1 MLITPDR
8 GSLFG
13 IHFCNQEISGFVDE
27 SLCAAVGLK
36 GDGAAAN
43 YPSGIAQDIEME
55 IVCSSCKARYVL
67 KDEILSSGQSFR
79 LACKACKSPIV
90 IDGQP
95 RQANAVAPDK
105 ESPADL
111 KKKILKSIKDLPLVP
126 QVVLEI
132 QNQLSQPNVNMQ
144 KVARMVET
152 DPGIA
157 SKVLRIANSA
167 YYGASGKT
175 STIMQAC
182 VLMGIKGLSEVV
194 VLAGTEKALSGKLP
208 GYGYD
213 AGELWKHSLA
223 VAFGS
228 KILAQRREPGLSSA
242 AHTAGLIHDIGKIIL
257 DPYVKER
264 KQPIENYM
272 ETNQKTFL
280 DAEIE
285 FFGFSH
291 AEVAAAVCSAWKFPE
306 LITKAIQWQNNP
318 AGSNGDLL
326 AYILHMADHL
336 ALMGGAGYDEDDIL
350 SEVQKETMSVLDL
363 KQADLSE
370 IAFKLLES
378 VNQIG
383 TA

>member
-1 MLITPDR
+1 MEIECSGCRARYAIKDELI
-8 GSLFG
+8 
-13 IHFCNQEISGFVDE
+13 
-27 SLCAAVGLK
+27 
-36 GDGAAAN
+36 
-43 YPSGIAQDIEME
+43 PSGRSLRLT
-55 IVCSSCKARYVL
+55 CKSCKAPMAVSAPPRPAM
-67 KDEILSSGQSFR
+67 Q
-79 LACKACKSPIV
+79 A
-90 IDGQP
+90 
-95 RQANAVAPDK
+95 RQADTVAQGK

-111 KKKILKSIKDLPLVP
+111 KKKILKHFKDLPLVP

-132 QNQLSQPNVNMQ
+132 QSQLAQSNVTMQ
-144 KVARMVET
+144 KVARMIET

-175 STIMQAC
+175 AAVMQAC

-194 VLAGTEKALSGKLP
+194 LLAGTEEALSGKLP

-228 KILAQRREPGLSSA
+228 KILAHRCASTLSSA

-257 DPYVKER
+257 DPHVKER
-264 KQPIENYM
+264 KQPIADFM
-272 ETNQKTFL
+272 RQRQKTFL

-285 FFGFSH
+285 FFGFTH
-291 AEVAAAVCSAWKFPE
+291 AELAAEVCSAWQFPE
-306 LITKAIQWQNNP
+306 LITKAIRWHHDP
-318 AGSNGDLL
+318 ARSHGDLL
-326 AYILHMADHL
+326 ANILHMADHL
-336 ALMGGAGYDEDDIL
+336 ALMGGAGYDDDDAL
-350 SEVQKETMSVLDL
+350 SEVQKEALSLLHL

-370 IAFKLLES
+370 IVFQLLEC

-383 TA
+383 PV

>member
-1 MLITPDR
+1 MEIECSGCKTRYVIKDDLI
-8 GSLFG
+8 
-13 IHFCNQEISGFVDE
+13 
-27 SLCAAVGLK
+27 
-36 GDGAAAN
+36 
-43 YPSGIAQDIEME
+43 PSGRSLRM
-55 IVCSSCKARYVL
+55 
-67 KDEILSSGQSFR
+67 
-79 LACKACKSPIV
+79 ACKACKAPIT
-90 IDGQP
+90 ITLPP
-95 RQANAVAPDK
+95 RPAEAVTPAA
-105 ESPADL
+105 ESPADM

-132 QNQLSQPNVNMQ
+132 QNQLAQPHVNMQ

-175 STIMQAC
+175 STITQAC
-182 VLMGIKGLSEVV
+182 VLMGIRGLSEVV
-194 VLAGTEKALSGKLP
+194 ILAGTEKALSGKLP

-228 KILAQRREPGLSSA
+228 KILAQLREPGLSSA

-257 DPYVKER
+257 DPFVRER

-272 ETNQKTFL
+272 EANQKTFL
-280 DAEIE
+280 DAEWE
-285 FFGFSH
+285 HFGFSH
-291 AEVAAAVCSAWKFPE
+291 AEVAADVCNAWKFPE
-306 LITKAIQWQNNP
+306 LITTAIHWHHNP
-318 AGSNGDLL
+318 SGSGGDLL

-336 ALMGGAGYDEDDIL
+336 ALMGGAGYDDDDAL
-350 SEVQKETMSVLDL
+350 SEVQKEAMSVLNL

-370 IAFKLLES
+370 IVFKLLES

-383 TA
+383 PG